1 MQQVFASE
9 LRKRLPDADI
19 VLASPFPQLDGDY
32 YAPMRVVKS
41 RRRNLPLATL
51 HWAILESLHA
61 LGVPLKRYAINA
73 EIDAMARADLVVD
86 LSGDMLTEDYGALV
100 GYSHFLPLLQAQA
113 LGRPLFVCA
122 QSVGPFR
129 RLAPMARRIFRRAR
143 LIAVRESL
151 SPPLLAALD
160 DDGIHPV
167 QTADLAFMLQPA
179 PEERIAAILTQEGV
193 PEAPGLRL
201 GVSVSALLANKTN
214 RHVGGA
220 GSDKLSAFARALD
233 HLVESLGIDV
243 LLVPHVFGPRPSG
256 DDRAVGEQL
265 ARLMR
270 HPINRLEREYR
281 PEEIKGVIARCDA
294 FVGCR
299 MHANIAALDSGVP
312 VLAIGYSHKTR
323 GILHDLGL
331 DDWVLSSQD
340 IEADTLIDRIESLF
354 AAASG
359 YRSQLSA
366 RLPEM
371 RRRSRETID
380 SVARILETD
389 LPDLA
394 A

>member
-1 MQQVFASE
+1 
-9 LRKRLPDADI
+9 
-19 VLASPFPQLDGDY
+19 
-32 YAPMRVVKS
+32 MRVVTS

-61 LGVPLKRYAINA
+61 LGLPPKRYPINA

-113 LGRPLFVCA
+113 LGRPVLVCA

-160 DDGIHPV
+160 DAGIQPV

-331 DDWVLSSQD
+331 DDWVLSSQA
-340 IEADTLIDRIESLF
+340 IEADALIDRIESLF

-389 LPDLA
+389 LPDPA